1 MAWAPA
7 GRFRPFCSEQLLR
20 TVPQLQAT
28 ALIHTRAVVTDGPR
42 GHSSY
47 EDQSLAKGRCC
58 SGVSGNVIER
68 GHIWHLSEGKLP
80 FSSLLESSRRAGTRR
95 CVGGCP
101 GLSAVGP
108 LLGSRTAEGHQAGG
122 PVCHQP
128 GLLSGERREKKTG
141 VRRGGQGEDNGKESR
156 QTNALGDKE
165 GGAGADRGAAG
176 RGCRKRCSSQGVA
189 GHSLP
194 RSRLKALPVPGLGV

>member
-68 GHIWHLSEGKLP
+68 GHIL
-80 FSSLLESSRRAGTRR
+80 A
-95 CVGGCP
+95 
-101 GLSAVGP
+101 P
-108 LLGSRTAEGHQAGG
+108 LR
-122 PVCHQP
+122 
-128 GLLSGERREKKTG
+128 
-141 VRRGGQGEDNGKESR
+141 R
-156 QTNALGDKE
+156 QTAIQFSARIKPQGRDKE
-165 GGAGADRGAAG
+165 VCRG
-176 RGCRKRCSSQGVA
+176 
-189 GHSLP
+189 LP
-194 RSRLKALPVPGLGV
+194 RAVCSRAPPGEQDG